1 VFIAFPPIDDDPP
14 ILNQRALSDESNR
27 LRNNPRVQTRLQ
39 SIFTGFDYPRLGS
52 SQGGEKMTRSIRSLA
67 VLAAALAAAMA
78 ATPALAVPNFRMPT
92 DSRIDLVRDLPNDAT
107 FERDGQ
113 YYDLGY
119 LYSTE
124 RVNGADVART
134 GQGFVLYHDD
144 RYIKLGPEDLYTVT
158 SALGEDPTKDYV
170 PPVATRAGQ
179 VARDGDGAPVA
190 GQPIPY
196 RSPTRR
202 GSSGLGFIAAIV
214 VVGFFAVLRFM
225 MRSALRAMLSPLFR
239 RPARRTFAEVD
250 PFESRVSARLA
261 ELESGGIAPAYQP
274 QPAMTA
280 PAPRGFGRKGV

>member
-1 VFIAFPPIDDDPP
+1 
-14 ILNQRALSDESNR
+14 
-27 LRNNPRVQTRLQ
+27 
-39 SIFTGFDYPRLGS
+39 
-52 SQGGEKMTRSIRSLA
+52 MTRSIRSLA
-67 VLAAALAAAMA
+67 VLAVALAVAMPAAPALAA
-78 ATPALAVPNFRMPT
+78 PNFRMPT
-92 DSRIDLVRDLPNDAT
+92 DARIDLVRDLPNEDP
-107 FERDGQ
+107 FEHDGQ

-179 VARDGDGAPVA
+179 IARDGDGAPVA
-190 GQPIPY
+190 GQPMPY
-196 RSPTRR
+196 RSPARR
-202 GSSGLGFIAAIV
+202 GSSGLGFVAAIV
-214 VVGFFAVLRFM
+214 VVGFFTMLRFM
-225 MRSALRAMLSPLFR
+225 MRSALRAALSPLVR
-239 RPARRTFAEVD
+239 RPARRTFAEID

-261 ELESGGIAPAYQP
+261 ELDSGGGAGPAASSPAPAYQQ

-280 PAPRGFGRKGV
+280 PAPRGFGRKGL

>member
-1 VFIAFPPIDDDPP
+1 
-14 ILNQRALSDESNR
+14 
-27 LRNNPRVQTRLQ
+27 
-39 SIFTGFDYPRLGS
+39 
-52 SQGGEKMTRSIRSLA
+52 MTRSIRSLA
-67 VLAAALAAAMA
+67 VLAVALAAAMLA
-78 ATPALAVPNFRMPT
+78 APAMAVPNFRMPT
-92 DSRIDLVRDLPNDAT
+92 DSRIDLVRDLPNDDT
-107 FERDGQ
+107 FEHDGQ

-158 SALGEDPTKDYV
+158 SALGEDPTRDYV
-170 PPVATRAGQ
+170 PPVAASRSQ
-179 VARDGDGAPVA
+179 VARNDDGAPDA
-190 GQPIPY
+190 GQPISN

-202 GSSGLGFIAAIV
+202 GSGGLGIVAAIV
-214 VVGFFAVLRFM
+214 VVGFFAMLRFM

-261 ELESGGIAPAYQP
+261 ELENGGGAGPAASPPAPAYQP
-274 QPAMTA
+274 QPAMAA
-280 PAPRGFGRKGV
+280 PAARGFGRKGL

>member
-1 VFIAFPPIDDDPP
+1 M
-14 ILNQRALSDESNR
+14 
-27 LRNNPRVQTRLQ
+27 
-39 SIFTGFDYPRLGS
+39 
-52 SQGGEKMTRSIRSLA
+52 MTRSIRSLA
-67 VLAAALAAAMA
+67 VLAAALVAAMPA
-78 ATPALAVPNFRMPT
+78 ATALAAPNFRMPT
-92 DSRIDLVRDLPNDAT
+92 DSRIDLVRDLPNEYP
-107 FERDGQ
+107 FEHDGQ

-158 SALGEDPTKDYV
+158 SALGEDPTKDYI

-190 GQPIPY
+190 GQPAPY
-196 RSPTRR
+196 RSPPRS
-202 GSSGLGFIAAIV
+202 GSSGLGFVAALV
-214 VVGFFAVLRFM
+214 VVGFFTMLRFM
-225 MRSALRAMLSPLFR
+225 MRSALRAALSPLFR
-239 RPARRTFAEVD
+239 RPARRTFAAAD

-261 ELESGGIAPAYQP
+261 ELENGGGAGPAVSSPAPAYQP